1 VSTILT
7 VLGLEKAFGTKPVL
21 RGVSLSVHDGDRIGV
36 IGRNGSGKSTLLKML
51 VAARGGVGIDDDDD
65 DGSALEP
72 DGGTITWRRDLTLEY
87 VAQAPHLPPE
97 RTVGEHLARE
107 GTVADHQIHVMA
119 VGLELPPL
127 EALIGTL
134 SLGQRRRVALG
145 RALLGKADVLAL
157 DEPTNHL
164 DADTVAWLEQRLEA
178 WPGALLLV
186 THDRYFLDR
195 VATRIV
201 ELDRGSLY
209 AHDGDYSS
217 FLVRQAER
225 LAGEARNEHE
235 RAMFVRREIEWIRR
249 RPPARTVKA
258 KARVDRFEAAVA
270 SRPGMLD
277 RLPGAIE
284 LRLPTG
290 GRLGKSILELDG
302 VGRTLGGRR
311 LFDQLSLVMK
321 PGDRIG
327 IVGKN
332 GAGKTTLLRTILGVD
347 PPDGGRVVLGLNT
360 NPIYLEQGRTELDD
374 DKTVLQEVAGGSDH
388 VVLEDGPIHVR
399 SFLRMLQFDDAT
411 ADTPI
416 AKLSGGERNRV
427 QLARLL
433 RRGGNLLVL
442 DEPTNDLDLLTLGV
456 LEGALAS
463 FPGCALIVSHD
474 RWFLDRVATGI
485 LAFEPDGRVVF
496 HEGDYSAYQ
505 ARRELAEEAAAAAAR
520 TARASGGKDAAGKS
534 KDANAPSKD
543 ASAPSKDA
551 SAPSKDATGKPR
563 KLSFK
568 EKQELAG
575 IEAIIHAAEARV
587 ADLERTVSDPD
598 IFKTR
603 AAEVAGLV
611 AELDAARA
619 ELDRLFARWQ
629 DLESLAAASPDR

>member
-1 VSTILT
+1 MSTILT
-7 VLGLEKAFGTKPVL
+7 VLDLEKSFGPRPVL

-36 IGRNGSGKSTLLKML
+36 IGRNGSGKSTLLKLL
-51 VAARGGVGIDDDDD
+51 VAARGGAGLDDPDE
-65 DGSALEP
+65 ARQLEP

-87 VAQAPHLPPE
+87 VSQAPHLPAE
-97 RTVGEHLARE
+97 RTVGELLAR
-107 GTVADHQIHVMA
+107 GGSVAEHQIHTMA

-127 EALIGTL
+127 DARIDTL

-164 DADTVAWLEQRLEA
+164 DADTVAWLEERLEG

-201 ELDRGSLY
+201 ELDRGALH

-225 LAGEARNEHE
+225 LAGEAVREHQ

-249 RPPARTVKA
+249 RPPARTTKA
-258 KARVDRFEAAVA
+258 KARVERFEAAVA
-270 SRPGMLD
+270 ARPGMID
-277 RLPGAIE
+277 RLPGTME

-290 GRLGKSILELDG
+290 GRLGRTILELDG
-302 VGRTLGGRR
+302 LSRTLGGKR
-311 LFDQLSLVMK
+311 LFDRLTLVMK

-332 GAGKTTLLRTILGVD
+332 GAGKTTLLRTILGEAE
-347 PPDGGRVVLGLNT
+347 PDAGKVVLGLNT
-360 NPIYLEQGRTELDD
+360 TPAYLEQGRSELDD
-374 DKTVLQEVAGGSDH
+374 AKTVLQEVAGGSDH
-388 VVLEDGPIHVR
+388 VALEDGPVHVR
-399 SFLRMLQFDDAT
+399 TFLRMMQFDDAT

-416 AKLSGGERNRV
+416 GKLSGGERNRV

-456 LEGALAS
+456 LEQALLD

-485 LAFEPDGRVVF
+485 LAFEGDGRVVF
-496 HEGDYSAYQ
+496 HEGNYTAYHD
-505 ARRELAEEAAAAAAR
+505 RRE
-520 TARASGGKDAAGKS
+520 
-534 KDANAPSKD
+534 
-543 ASAPSKDA
+543 
-551 SAPSKDATGKPR
+551 
-563 KLSFK
+563 
-568 EKQELAG
+568 
-575 IEAIIHAAEARV
+575 AAEA
-587 ADLERTVSDPD
+587 
-598 IFKTR
+598 
-603 AAEVAGLV
+603 AE
-611 AELDAARA
+611 AARPERGA
-619 ELDRLFARWQ
+619 TGAG
-629 DLESLAAASPDR
+629 AKA

>member
-1 VSTILT
+1 MAPVATILT

-51 VAARGGVGIDDDDD
+51 VAARGGVGVDDDDEH
-65 DGSALEP
+65 ALEP

-97 RTVGEHLARE
+97 ATVGELLARG
-107 GTVADHQIHVMA
+107 GTVAEHQIHVMA

-127 EALIGTL
+127 DALIGTL

-164 DADTVAWLEQRLEA
+164 DADTVAWLEGRLEN

-201 ELDRGSLY
+201 ELDRGALY

-225 LAGEARNEHE
+225 LAGEARSEHE

-249 RPPARTVKA
+249 RPPARTTKA
-258 KARVDRFEAAVA
+258 KARVERFTAAVDA
-270 SRPGMLD
+270 RPGMLD
-277 RLPGAIE
+277 RLPGTIE
-284 LRLPTG
+284 LRLPRG
-290 GRLGKSILELDG
+290 GRLGRTILELEG

-311 LFDQLSLVMK
+311 LFDDLTLVMK

-332 GAGKTTLLRTILGVD
+332 GAGKTTLLRTMLGID
-347 PPDGGRVVLGLNT
+347 APDGGRVVRGINT
-360 NPIYLEQGRTELDD
+360 DPVYLEQGRTELDD
-374 DKTVLQEVAGGSDH
+374 DATVLQEVASGSDH
-388 VVLEDGPIHVR
+388 VNLPDGAIHVR
-399 SFLRMLQFDDAT
+399 SFLRMMQFDDVT

-442 DEPTNDLDLLTLGV
+442 DEPTNDLDLLTLGA
-456 LEGALAS
+456 LEGALCD
-463 FPGCALIVSHD
+463 FTGCALIVSHD
-474 RWFLDRVATGI
+474 RWFLDRVVTGI
-485 LAFEPDGRVVF
+485 LAFEGDGRVVF

-505 ARRELAEEAAAAAAR
+505 ARRELELATKEAAPAR
-520 TARASGGKDAAGKS
+520 PSGKAKDAPRDS
-534 KDANAPSKD
+534 RPAP
-543 ASAPSKDA
+543 
-551 SAPSKDATGKPR
+551 TGPR
-563 KLSFK
+563 KLTFK

-575 IEAIIHAAEARV
+575 IEAVLHAAEERV
-587 ADLERTVSDPD
+587 AELERTVSDPE

-603 AAEVAGLV
+603 GAELPKLL
-611 AELDAARA
+611 AELDGARA
-619 ELDRLFARWQ
+619 DLDRLFARWQ
-629 DLESLAAASPDR
+629 ELESLAAAAP

>member
-1 VSTILT
+1 MAPVSTILT
-7 VLGLEKAFGTKPVL
+7 VLDLEKSFGPKPVL
-21 RGVSLSVHDGDRIGV
+21 RGVSLSVQDGDRIGV

-51 VAARGGVGIDDDDD
+51 VAARGGTGLDADED
-65 DGSALEP
+65 SHALEP

-87 VAQAPHLPPE
+87 VSQAPHLPAE
-97 RTVGEHLARE
+97 ATVGELLARG
-107 GTVADHQIHVMA
+107 GTVAEHQIHVMA

-127 EALIGTL
+127 DATIGTL

-164 DADTVAWLEQRLEA
+164 DADTVAWLEERLEG

-201 ELDRGSLY
+201 ELDRGALH

-217 FLVRQAER
+217 FLIKQAER
-225 LAGEARNEHE
+225 LAGESQREHQ
-235 RAMFVRREIEWIRR
+235 RAMFVRREIEWVRR
-249 RPPARTVKA
+249 RPPARTTKA
-258 KARVDRFEAAVA
+258 KARLDRFEAAVA
-270 SRPGMLD
+270 ARPGMLD
-277 RLPGAIE
+277 QLPGAIH

-290 GRLGKSILELDG
+290 GRLGRTILELDG
-302 VGRTLGGRR
+302 VTKALGGKR
-311 LFDQLSLVMK
+311 LFDRLTLMMK

-332 GAGKTTLLRTILGVD
+332 GAGKTTLVRTILGEVT
-347 PPDGGRVVLGLNT
+347 PDAGTITLGLNT
-360 NPIYLEQGRTELDD
+360 NPLYLEQGRTELDD
-374 DKTVLQEVAGGSDH
+374 DKTVLEEVADGSDH
-388 VVLEDGPIHVR
+388 VALVDGPVHVR
-399 SFLRMLQFDDAT
+399 TFLRMLQFDDTT

-416 AKLSGGERNRV
+416 GKLSGGERNRV
-427 QLARLL
+427 QLARML

-442 DEPTNDLDLLTLGV
+442 DEPTNDLDLLTLGA
-456 LEGALAS
+456 LEGALLD

-485 LAFEPDGRVVF
+485 LAFEGDGRVVF
-496 HEGDYSAYQ
+496 HEGNYTTYQ
-505 ARRELAEEAAAAAAR
+505 NRLAEARAAEAAALAAAGGR
-520 TARASGGKDAAGKS
+520 PEKATSVGAKREPAR
-534 KDANAPSKD
+534 P
-543 ASAPSKDA
+543 
-551 SAPSKDATGKPR
+551 TGPR
-563 KLSFK
+563 KLTFK

-575 IEAIIHAAEARV
+575 MEAALHAAEARI

-598 IFKTR
+598 VFKTR
-603 AAEVAGLV
+603 SAEVPALV

-619 ELDRLFARWQ
+619 ELDRLFHRWQ
-629 DLESLAAASPDR
+629 ELESIAAAAPA

>member
-1 VSTILT
+1 MPYGAPVSTILT
-7 VLGLEKAFGTKPVL
+7 VLELEKAFGLKPVL

-51 VAARGGVGIDDDDD
+51 VAARGGAGLDEDEAQ
-65 DGSALEP
+65 ALEP
-72 DGGTITWRRDLTLEY
+72 DGGSITWRRDLTLEY
-87 VAQAPHLPPE
+87 VSQAPHLPTE
-97 RTVGEHLARE
+97 RTVGALLARE
-107 GTVADHQIHVMA
+107 GTVAEHHIHVMA

-164 DADTVAWLEQRLEA
+164 DADTVAWLEERLEN

-201 ELDRGSLY
+201 ELDRGALH

-225 LAGEARNEHE
+225 LAGESRNEHE

-249 RPPARTVKA
+249 RPPARTTKA

-270 SRPGMLD
+270 ARPGMID
-277 RLPGAIE
+277 RLPGAIH

-290 GRLGKSILELDG
+290 GRLGRTILELDA
-302 VGRTLGGRR
+302 VSKTLGGKR
-311 LFDQLSLVMK
+311 LFERLTLVMK

-332 GAGKTTLLRTILGVD
+332 GAGKTTLIRTILGELA
-347 PPDGGRVVLGLNT
+347 PDAGKVTLGLNT

-374 DKTVLQEVAGGSDH
+374 AKTVLQEVAGGVDH
-388 VVLEDGPIHVR
+388 VALEDGPVHVR
-399 SFLRMLQFDDAT
+399 TFLRMLQFDDTA

-416 AKLSGGERNRV
+416 GKLSGGERNRV
-427 QLARLL
+427 QLARML

-456 LEGALAS
+456 LEQALVDFS
-463 FPGCALIVSHD
+463 GCALIVSHD

-485 LAFEPDGRVVF
+485 LAFEGDGKVVF

-505 ARRELAEEAAAAAAR
+505 DRRAVAAARELAAAR
-520 TARASGGKDAAGKS
+520 EASSGRPERGASSGGAKTKDQAR
-534 KDANAPSKD
+534 PV
-543 ASAPSKDA
+543 
-551 SAPSKDATGKPR
+551 ATGPR

-575 IEAIIHAAEARV
+575 IEEVLHAAEARV

-598 IFKTR
+598 IVKTR
-603 AAEVAGLV
+603 GAEVPALV
-611 AELDAARA
+611 AELDRARA
-619 ELDRLFARWQ
+619 DLDRLFARWQ
-629 DLESLAAASPDR
+629 ELESLAAAAPA

>member
-1 VSTILT
+1 MAPVSTILT
-7 VLGLEKAFGTKPVL
+7 VLGLEKSFGTKPVL
-21 RGVSLSVHDGDRIGV
+21 RAVSLSVHDGDRIGV

-51 VAARGGVGIDDDDD
+51 VAARGGAGLDEDEELN
-65 DGSALEP
+65 ALEP
-72 DGGTITWRRDLTLEY
+72 DAGTITWRRELTLEY
-87 VAQAPHLPPE
+87 VSQAPHLPTD
-97 RTVGEHLARE
+97 RTVGDLLARG
-107 GTVADHQIHVMA
+107 GTVEEHQIHVMA

-127 EALIGTL
+127 DALIGTL

-164 DADTVAWLEQRLEA
+164 DADTVAWLEGRLES

-201 ELDRGSLY
+201 ELDRGSLF

-217 FLVRQAER
+217 FLIKQAER
-225 LAGEARNEHE
+225 LAGEATREHQ

-249 RPPARTVKA
+249 RPPARTTKA
-258 KARVDRFEAAVA
+258 KARVDRFHAAVD
-270 SRPGMLD
+270 SRPGLID
-277 RLPGAIE
+277 RLPGAIH

-290 GRLGKSILELDG
+290 GRLGRTILELDG
-302 VGRTLGGRR
+302 VSKSLGGKR
-311 LFDQLSLVMK
+311 LFEQLTLVMK

-332 GAGKTTLLRTILGVD
+332 GAGKTTLIRTILGELT
-347 PPDGGRVVLGLNT
+347 PDAGKVTLGLNT

-374 DKTVLQEVAGGSDH
+374 SKTVLQEVAGGVDH
-388 VVLEDGPIHVR
+388 VALEDGPVHVR
-399 SFLRMLQFDDAT
+399 TFLRMLQFNDTT

-416 AKLSGGERNRV
+416 GKLSGGERNRV

-433 RRGGNLLVL
+433 RRGGNVLVL

-456 LEGALAS
+456 LEDALVD
-463 FPGCALIVSHD
+463 FGGCALIVSHD

-485 LAFEPDGRVVF
+485 LAFEGDGKVVF

-505 ARRELAEEAAAAAAR
+505 ARREAEEAAAAAAG
-520 TARASGGKDAAGKS
+520 RAAASPVRLDRPGGAGAKGKDTKG
-534 KDANAPSKD
+534 
-543 ASAPSKDA
+543 
-551 SAPSKDATGKPR
+551 GPR

-568 EKQELAG
+568 EKQELAA
-575 IEAIIHAAEARV
+575 IEAKVHAAEERV
-587 ADLERTVSDPD
+587 ADLERTVADPA
-598 IFKTR
+598 IVKTR
-603 AAEVAGLV
+603 GSEVPALM
-611 AELDAARA
+611 ASLAAARA
-619 ELDRLFARWQ
+619 DLDRLFARWQ
-629 DLESLAAASPDR
+629 ELESLAAAAPP